1 MGVRTF
7 RGAPRKD
14 GTLHMDMG
22 VTAVLP
28 VLNIVLK
35 KDLCKFG
42 NEMVCLNS
50 LSHPF
55 VVKISV
61 ASGDPQVKR
70 VCCHQG
76 FAVGRCGDVSGC
88 STQGDKTFVLF

>member
-1 MGVRTF
+1 MSVRTF

-14 GTLHMDMG
+14 GTLHTDMG
-22 VTAVLP
+22 VTAALP

-50 LSHPF
+50 PSYHP
-55 VVKISV
+55 VVKNQCNI
-61 ASGDPQVKR
+61 R
-70 VCCHQG
+70 
-76 FAVGRCGDVSGC
+76 
-88 STQGDKTFVLF
+88 

>member
-14 GTLHMDMG
+14 GALNTDMG
-22 VTAVLP
+22 VTAALP
-28 VLNIVLK
+28 VLNIVIK
-35 KDLCKFG
+35 KNLCKFG

-50 LSHPF
+50 LSHPS

-70 VCCHQG
+70 VCCGQMP
-76 FAVGRCGDVSGC
+76 
-88 STQGDKTFVLF
+88 